1 MPAGRP
7 KGSKNKVK
15 EPTEPVVEP
24 VELAVSEYETDTD
37 VEELPEPAPPTR
49 KRQPKQPS
57 DKKVHHVQ
65 QVQQVQQV
73 QKLKKAPKTPRARER
88 VVLMS
93 ESSSSSSGYVTVVR
107 KKRPPPKR
115 YREHD
120 RNYDRGEEP
129 TDTQKRPPP
138 QEDIRPPEL
147 TPHQKAMHH
156 LNSRSAAYSNLF
168 SHLR

>member
-24 VELAVSEYETDTD
+24 VEPTSEYETDTD

-49 KRQPKQPS
+49 KRQPPS
-57 DKKVHHVQ
+57 HKKVQLVQ
-65 QVQQVQQV
+65 QVQ
-73 QKLKKAPKTPRARER
+73 LKKAPKTPRARER

-129 TDTQKRPPP
+129 TDTQRRPPP
-138 QEDIRPPEL
+138 QEDIRPLEL
-147 TPHQKAMHH
+147 SPRQKAVQHI
-156 LNSRSAAYSNLF
+156 NSRSAAYSNLF